1 MIYTA
6 EVWGYLSCETNAL
19 SISFLSVYEKT
30 MEKLTKSRKEGRGIF
45 WQAGA
50 LFQFFYIILK
60 KGRYKD
66 TIKDFSLPENL
77 PADTERILYITK

>member
-19 SISFLSVYEKT
+19 SISFLSVYEKS
-30 MEKLTKSRKEGRGIF
+30 MEKLTKRRKEGRGIF
-45 WQAGA
+45 PAGRCS
-50 LFQFFYIILK
+50 FYFFIILT